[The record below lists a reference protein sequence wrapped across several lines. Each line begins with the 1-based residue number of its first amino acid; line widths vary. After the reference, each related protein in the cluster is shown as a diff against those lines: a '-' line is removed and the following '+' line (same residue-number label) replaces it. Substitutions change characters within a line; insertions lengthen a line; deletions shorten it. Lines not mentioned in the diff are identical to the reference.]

1 MEVNYSVI
9 EVVKYY
15 DKLINDCLEVIKATY
30 HVIENTDDEDKT
42 SLRSCNAVLG
52 ELELKLEGLLNIRKK
67 AIDQIYKESI

>member
-15 DKLINDCLEVIKATY
+15 DKLINDCLEAIKATY
-30 HVIENTDDEDKT
+30 QVIENTDDNDKT

-52 ELELKLEGLLNIRKK
+52 ELELKLESLLNIRKK
-67 AIDQIYKESI
+67 AIDQIYKESN

>member
-1 MEVNYSVI
+1 MEVNYSII

-15 DKLINDCLEVIKATY
+15 DKLINDCLQAIKATY